1 MAADT
6 QNIWDKTE
14 KHSLKFGDDIK
25 KTYLCHHRKIIF
37 CSIKLLAMLSPA
49 FS

>member
-25 KTYLCHHRKIIF
+25 NIP
-37 CSIKLLAMLSPA
+37 LSPEKNN
-49 FS
+49 FL